1 MLSCSATSLTRMEK
15 AKVERIAVVFL
26 FVLVLV
32 VFSLAERDSKK
43 LDKLYTNAPAV
54 LKQPYTAAAAQ
65 NTSPTRN

>member
-1 MLSCSATSLTRMEK
+1 M
-15 AKVERIAVVFL
+15 RIIKLGIISFVFL
-26 FVLVLV
+26 FVLVLE

-54 LKQPYTAAAAQ
+54 LKPPYTAAAAQ